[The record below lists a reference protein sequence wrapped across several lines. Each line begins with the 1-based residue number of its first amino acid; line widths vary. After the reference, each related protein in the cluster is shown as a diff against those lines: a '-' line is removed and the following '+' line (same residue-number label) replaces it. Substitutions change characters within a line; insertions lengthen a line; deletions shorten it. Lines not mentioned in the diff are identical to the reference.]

1 MRLAVCLLAAGFVLA
16 GCASGGP
23 SDSDQQKMIKE
34 WSPENVARE
43 YEKKGMQKE
52 ADEVRRSSSMSQQ

>member
-1 MRLAVCLLAAGFVLA
+1 MIRFAVALLAVIAIA
-16 GCASGGP
+16 GCTTTP
-23 SDSDQQKMIKE
+23 SDSAQQEMIKE

-52 ADEVRRSSSMSQQ
+52 ADEVRRSAQQGQQ